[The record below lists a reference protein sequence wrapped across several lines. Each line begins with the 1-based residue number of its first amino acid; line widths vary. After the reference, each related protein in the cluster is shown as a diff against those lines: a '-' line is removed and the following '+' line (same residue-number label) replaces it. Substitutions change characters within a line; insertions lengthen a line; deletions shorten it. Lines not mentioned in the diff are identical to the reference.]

1 MSRRHPIR
9 FPPVALLFPVVL
21 GAQAPARRH
30 VDVPAVA
37 PRAADVA
44 TVDGIVRAYYD
55 VITGPAG
62 QPRQWSR
69 DRSLYIAD
77 LRFVATGVG
86 KQGPYARVMDHQA
99 SVDGSDSS
107 MVHDGFLE
115 REVHRVTRSY
125 GDIVQVFST
134 YDERR
139 TADGPVEG
147 RRGGRSSPA
156 SCNPRRPF
164 RMWYSSGSRCYS
176 SRTSR
181 RASSGAARWRR
192 CTSCGASR
200 ISWTCTS

>member
-37 PRAADVA
+37 PRTADVA
-44 TVDGIVRAYYD
+44 TVDGIVKAYYD

-77 LRFVATGVG
+77 LRFVATGIG

-99 SVDGSDSS
+99 FVDGSDSS
-107 MVHDGFLE
+107 MVHDGFFE

-125 GDIVQVFST
+125 GNIVQVFST
-134 YDERR
+134 YEERR

-147 RRGGRSSPA
+147 RGINALQVFWDGKRWWVASAIWFDEDPA
-156 SCNPRRPF
+156 HPIPAE
-164 RMWYSSGSRCYS
+164 YLP
-176 SRTSR
+176 
-181 RASSGAARWRR
+181 
-192 CTSCGASR
+192 
-200 ISWTCTS
+200 